1 MPNTIDLDK
10 PAKYPIVLS
19 DALMG
24 RGSKEII
31 TSIRCKI
38 EHSPPLFGMLIS
50 SLPDNHKPILSSET
64 ALSGHELKPTVHGDT
79 AQYNLSFSD
88 ESGNYEYQGIR
99 KSGDGQYAL
108 VFDPA
113 KQHFVLHQVD
123 STFDMNL
130 TSTPWN
136 QDPTSL
142 REAYPQIQIQSSP
155 KLRRKSSQTKP
166 KIAQPSRTSADA
178 KRRKAEKPKKARTLP
193 KEPTPDAE
201 DEDSDDGLT
210 IEYPGGGAPPPR
222 FQSHPSPLPF
232 HHEQEEPSEESD
244 ADAEDEDHDDNERN
258 MDVDILELPSPAAN
272 METSTAEDEEEDEL
286 EQALAAELE
295 EALEK
300 ETGPKADESSESEEE

>member
-1 MPNTIDLDK
+1 
-10 PAKYPIVLS
+10 
-19 DALMG
+19 
-24 RGSKEII
+24 
-31 TSIRCKI
+31 
-38 EHSPPLFGMLIS
+38 
-50 SLPDNHKPILSSET
+50 LPDNHKPTPSPEIT
-64 ALSGHELKPTVHGDT
+64 LSGHELKPVVHGDT
-79 AQYNLSFSD
+79 AQYDLSFSD
-88 ESGNYEYQGIR
+88 GSGKYEYRGIR
-99 KSGDGQYAL
+99 SSGDGQYAL

-113 KQHFVLHQVD
+113 KKHFVLHQVD

-155 KLRRKSSQTKP
+155 KLRRKSSQTKS
-166 KIAQPSRTSADA
+166 KTAQSNRTSADA
-178 KRRKAEKPKKARTLP
+178 KRRKVEKPKKTTTPP

-210 IEYPGGGAPPPR
+210 IEYPGGAPPPR
-222 FQSHPSPLPF
+222 YQSHPSPLPF
-232 HHEQEEPSEESD
+232 RREQEEPSEESD

-258 MDVDILELPSPAAN
+258 MDVDVLELPSPAAN
-272 METSTAEDEEEDEL
+272 MATSVAEDEEEDEL

>member
-1 MPNTIDLDK
+1 
-10 PAKYPIVLS
+10 
-19 DALMG
+19 
-24 RGSKEII
+24 
-31 TSIRCKI
+31 
-38 EHSPPLFGMLIS
+38 
-50 SLPDNHKPILSSET
+50 LPDNHKPELSSET
-64 ALSGHELKPTVHGDT
+64 ALSGHEIKPTAHGDAT
-79 AQYNLSFSD
+79 QYDLSFSD
-88 ESGNYEYQGIR
+88 GSGKYEYQGIR
-99 KSGDGQYAL
+99 NSDDKQYGL
-108 VFDPA
+108 VFDPV
-113 KQHFVLHQVD
+113 KKHFVLHQVD

-130 TSTPWN
+130 KSTPWN

-155 KLRRKSSQTKP
+155 KLRRKSSQIKSKTT
-166 KIAQPSRTSADA
+166 QLNRTSADA
-178 KRRKAEKPKKARTLP
+178 KRRKAEKPKKAKTPP

-210 IEYPGGGAPPPR
+210 IEYPGGAPLPR
-222 FQSHPSPLPF
+222 YQSHPSPLPF
-232 HHEQEEPSEESD
+232 RREQEEASEESD

-272 METSTAEDEEEDEL
+272 IETSVAGDDEEEEEEDDEL